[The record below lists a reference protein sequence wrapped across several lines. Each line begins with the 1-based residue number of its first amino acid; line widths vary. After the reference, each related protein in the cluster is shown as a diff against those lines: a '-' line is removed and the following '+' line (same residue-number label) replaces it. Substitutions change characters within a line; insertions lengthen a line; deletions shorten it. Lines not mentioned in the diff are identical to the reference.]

1 MIVYF
6 NDNCQ
11 AGINSRIRCCSFFPD
26 EIRQIKIHLEKLPVH
41 TELIENFS
49 LVYVK
54 FNSSALSPV
63 VKAGL
68 IKALTNKNEVK

>member
-54 FNSSALSPV
+54 FNDSADEAYFRL
-63 VKAGL
+63 
-68 IKALTNKNEVK
+68 LTSNGIEI